1 MGELFRRAIVALVAG
16 IVAATIAWSSVALA
30 QGEPP
35 ARVARLAFTSGAVS
49 FHDEADGAWTAAV
62 VNTPLTTGDA
72 IWTEPDARSE
82 ISLAGT
88 RLRMEGASE
97 LDVLA
102 LDDEQTRLR
111 LSQGRIDIKTFS
123 LDASQPYQIVTPRGT
138 VTLLHQGDYYVEAG
152 SLEDPTRL
160 GVRSGAAQL
169 EALDGQVLAV
179 RPGEVGEV
187 VGDASHPQLRIVSA
201 PPPAPPAFWANRD
214 RQVAYD
220 QPPQYM
226 PAGVTG
232 YEELNAHGHWVNDA
246 SYGMVWMPRAVP
258 AGWAPYRTG
267 HWTYRQPWGWTWID
281 DQPWG
286 FAPYH
291 YGRWANRNNRWMW
304 VPPQRDTRPVYA
316 PALVAFVGGVELA
329 VTLADRRSSPVGWFP
344 LGPREVYVPAYT
356 TNRDYY
362 QRINRSA
369 AIQDRILDD
378 RWRRTERREGGIMAQ
393 NLRLMNQRF
402 ATVVPTAD
410 FVRSQ
415 PVSRAALRVA
425 RDRVAAVPV
434 APVAA
439 PPAPTLA
446 VSRPGVAAPSLG
458 PAPGAPTRPPTTT
471 APAEPQAQAQARAA
485 TDIAVTRTAVA
496 DMPTLA
502 KPAAPD
508 RRAAP
513 GPRNAAAPPATATGA
528 PAGSADRPAMPKL
541 VPRQGAAPPA
551 LQGAVTPL
559 SPQTG
564 RPGEQ
569 PGRPAMTP
577 PAAAPPQ
584 PSTATE
590 PAKPG
595 EPPRQQTTP
604 AQPRPTTEPPK
615 PGEPPSQQVMPP
627 RQQPAPPAPRPTE
640 PQRPQASPAPQPPA
654 PAQLPRPAEP
664 PRQQAAPP
672 REQAPADQTRKPAQP
687 GREQAAPVQ
696 QPAPQPPRPSEPPR
710 QQAVPPPQQQPAP
723 QQPRQD
729 RPPRQE
735 VAPPPPAQQA
745 PQPPRQVEP
754 PRQQAAPPPRPV
766 VPPRPP
772 QAAPQSPPQQTA
784 PPPQPPRPPQEGRA
798 APAPAPRPQAA
809 PPPAPS
815 QAQSPPPQAR
825 PQQPAQPPRP
835 APARQ
840 QPPQQQQQQADD
852 KK

>member
-1 MGELFRRAIVALVAG
+1 MGELFRRAAITVMSGIAGATLV
-16 IVAATIAWSSVALA
+16 WSGAALA

-35 ARVARLAFTSGAVS
+35 ARVGRLAFTSGAVS
-49 FHDEADGAWTAAV
+49 FHDDAESAWRPAI

-72 IWTEPDARSE
+72 IWTEPNARSE
-82 ISLAGT
+82 VSLAGT
-88 RLRMEGASE
+88 RIRMEGASE
-97 LDVLA
+97 LDMLA
-102 LDDEQTRLR
+102 LDDTQTRMR

-138 VTLLHQGDYYVEAG
+138 ISLLQQGDYYVEAG

-160 GVRSGAAQL
+160 GVRSGAAQI
-169 EALDGQVLAV
+169 EDLDGQVLAV

-187 VGDASHPQLRIVSA
+187 LGDAGMPQLRTVSA

-232 YEELNAHGHWVNDA
+232 YEDLNAYGNWMNDG
-246 SYGMVWMPRAVP
+246 SYGMVWVPRAVP

-267 HWTYRQPWGWTWID
+267 HWAHQQPWGWTWID

-329 VTLADRRSSPVGWFP
+329 ATLADRSNAPVGWFP

-369 AIQDRILDD
+369 AVQDRMLDD
-378 RWRRTERREGGIMAQ
+378 RWRRTEWREGGITAQ

-402 ATVVPTAD
+402 ATVVPAAA

-425 RDRVAAVPV
+425 PDRVATVPV
-434 APVAA
+434 VPVAA
-439 PPAPTLA
+439 PPAPTVSL
-446 VSRPGVAAPSLG
+446 SRPAAAPLAT
-458 PAPGAPTRPPTTT
+458 PAPGTAVPPTLSPS
-471 APAEPQAQAQARAA
+471 PADPRGQAQARAA
-485 TDIAVTRTAVA
+485 ANIAMTKTAVA
-496 DMPTLA
+496 DMPTFA
-502 KPAAPD
+502 KPAAVE

-513 GPRNAAAPPATATGA
+513 GPKFAATPPAAAPGA
-528 PAGSADRPAMPKL
+528 PASAADKAADKPNVPKL
-541 VPRQGAAPPA
+541 VPRQGAEPPV

-559 SPQTG
+559 PNQAS

-569 PGRPAMTP
+569 PASRSPA
-577 PAAAPPQ
+577 PAQ
-584 PSTATE
+584 VPSANE

-595 EPPRQQTTP
+595 EPSRQQAAPSRPQP
-604 AQPRPTTEPPK
+604 APQLPKPSEPPK
-615 PGEPPSQQVMPP
+615 PQAAPSPQQ
-627 RQQPAPPAPRPTE
+627 Q
-640 PQRPQASPAPQPPA
+640 PAPQPPRPGEPQRQQATPA
-654 PAQLPRPAEP
+654 PAPQPPRPAEPPKQQAAPPPQTQSAPQSPRPAEP

-672 REQAPADQTRKPAQP
+672 SQQQPALPPPRSAEPQRP
-687 GREQAAPVQ
+687 QAAPA
-696 QPAPQPPRPSEPPR
+696 PAPRPPEPPR
-710 QQAVPPPQQQPAP
+710 QQAAPPPQP
-723 QQPRQD
+723 
-729 RPPRQE
+729 
-735 VAPPPPAQQA
+735 QQA

-754 PRQQAAPPPRPV
+754 PRQQAAPPARPV
-766 VPPRPP
+766 EPPRPP
-772 QAAPQSPPQQTA
+772 QAAPRMPPQQAA
-784 PPPQPPRPPQEGRA
+784 PPSPPPRPPQEGRA
-798 APAPAPRPQAA
+798 APPPAPRPQAA
-809 PPPAPS
+809 PPAPQAPN
-815 QAQSPPPQAR
+815 QAQSPPQAQ

-835 APARQ
+835 APA
-840 QPPQQQQQQADD
+840 QQQQQQKGDD